1 MNSKETMVFTP
12 EYVESLKEGQV
23 FVFGSNLLGC
33 HSGGASAIAMQ
44 RFGAVWGQAEGPQ
57 GRCYAI
63 PVDIRGEE
71 VGSVSAYL
79 KMHIDKFL
87 AYAQA
92 HPKQVFLMTRIG
104 CGAAGF
110 NDEFIAPFFKEALSM
125 GNVVLPRSFVTMI
138 KQEDIKSP
146 NNGTQRVY
154 NLIILDES
162 GSMTAIEKQAVSGLN
177 ETFQTICNAQREH
190 HEQQHFVSLV
200 TFNSARIRTVMNRQA
215 VESNKSI
222 RWTDYIP
229 NDCTPLFDA
238 MGRSLNELK
247 SHVEDEDVVL
257 VTIITDG
264 YENASRE
271 YNGIHIKNLVAE
283 LRAKGWVF
291 AYIGTNQDV
300 DAVADDMGI
309 RSRMSYEYSDTGAY
323 EMFEKER
330 RSKDMFFSRL
340 SREGKTFMMKDDFD
354 YFEEEQETLKEE
366 SEPSFATETD
376 KLSTDNGK
384 ETDGRELSEDAPI
397 QGVTD
402 VNANQEEADSN
413 IGFWRKIKNLIK
425 G

>member
-1 MNSKETMVFTP
+1 MKSKEKLAYTPVF
-12 EYVESLKEGQV
+12 VESLKEEQV

-33 HSGGASAIAMQ
+33 HSGGASAMAMH

-71 VGSVSAYL
+71 VGNVSAYM
-79 KMHIDKFL
+79 KRHIDKFL

-92 HPKQVFLMTRIG
+92 HPKQVFLVTRIG

-110 NDEFIAPFFKEALSM
+110 DDEFIAPFFKEALGM
-125 GNVVLPRSFVTMI
+125 ENVVLPRSFVNVI
-138 KQEDIKSP
+138 KREDINSP

-162 GSMTAIEKQAVSGLN
+162 GSMSAIEKQAVSGLN
-177 ETFQTICNAQREH
+177 ETFQTICNAQKEH
-190 HEQQHFVSLV
+190 HEQQHFISLV

-215 VESNKSI
+215 VESNRSI
-222 RWTDYIP
+222 KWTDYNP

-247 SHVEDEDVVL
+247 SHVEDDDVVL

-271 YNGIHIKNLVAE
+271 YSGIHIKNLVAD
-283 LRAKGWVF
+283 LRARGWVF

-309 RSRMSYEYSDTGAY
+309 RSRMSYEYSDTGAI

-330 RSKDMFFSRL
+330 RSKDIFFSRL
-340 SREGKTFMMKDDFD
+340 SREGKMFMMKDDFD
-354 YFEEEQETLKEE
+354 YFKEEQETPEKEDDA
-366 SEPSFATETD
+366 SYNAKTD
-376 KLSTDNGK
+376 TLSTDDGQ
-384 ETDGRELSEDAPI
+384 ETDGRELSEDAPK

-402 VNANQEEADSN
+402 GNANQEEADSD
-413 IGFWRKIKNLIK
+413 IGFWRKLKNFIK

>member
-1 MNSKETMVFTP
+1 MKSKEKLAYTP
-12 EYVESLKEGQV
+12 EFVESLKEGQV

-92 HPKQVFLMTRIG
+92 HPKLVFLMTRIG

-125 GNVVLPRSFVTMI
+125 GNVVLPRSFVTII

-402 VNANQEEADSN
+402 DNANQVEADSN
-413 IGFWRKIKNLIK
+413 IGFWRKIKKYIK

>member
-12 EYVESLKEGQV
+12 EYVESLKGVQV
-23 FVFGSNLLGC
+23 FVFGGNLLGC

-110 NDEFIAPFFKEALSM
+110 NDEFIAPFFKETLSM

-190 HEQQHFVSLV
+190 HEQ
-200 TFNSARIRTVMNRQA
+200 
-215 VESNKSI
+215 
-222 RWTDYIP
+222 
-229 NDCTPLFDA
+229 
-238 MGRSLNELK
+238 
-247 SHVEDEDVVL
+247 
-257 VTIITDG
+257 
-264 YENASRE
+264 
-271 YNGIHIKNLVAE
+271 
-283 LRAKGWVF
+283 
-291 AYIGTNQDV
+291 
-300 DAVADDMGI
+300 
-309 RSRMSYEYSDTGAY
+309 
-323 EMFEKER
+323 
-330 RSKDMFFSRL
+330 
-340 SREGKTFMMKDDFD
+340 
-354 YFEEEQETLKEE
+354 
-366 SEPSFATETD
+366 
-376 KLSTDNGK
+376 
-384 ETDGRELSEDAPI
+384 
-397 QGVTD
+397 
-402 VNANQEEADSN
+402 
-413 IGFWRKIKNLIK
+413 
-425 G
+425 